1 MDNYFIQA
9 QRVRR
14 LVQQD
19 FNSVFSL
26 PNALLLSSNSDP
38 APEETGCARSS
49 PTVDVLLCPTAPT
62 LPPTLESLSGESPL
76 DAYVNDVFT
85 VPASLAGLPAIS
97 LPVRFSSEGTD
108 TYGVDS
114 VGMQIIAQYGDDE
127 LLFDVAE
134 TIEEWAHVKSV

>member
-19 FNSVFSL
+19 FNRVFSL
-26 PNALLLSSNSDP
+26 PNALSSDSAP
-38 APEETGCARSS
+38 APEGTKRARSS

-62 LPPTLESLSGESPL
+62 LPPTLESLRGKSPL

-97 LPVRFSSEGTD
+97 LPVRFSGEGTD
-108 TYGVDS
+108 AYGVDS

-127 LLFDVAE
+127 LVFDVAE
-134 TIEEWAHVKSV
+134 AIEE